1 MSHIRITE
9 NDEVLSNVSQ
19 LLDSKHE
26 VVPVL
31 ALHLHLGKIKKKN
44 CKVVKMKQ
52 EAEKN
57 LIKHMVKVNHHR

>member
-31 ALHLHLGKIKKKN
+31 ALHLHLGKIKKK
-44 CKVVKMKQ
+44 KLQ
-52 EAEKN
+52 SGKN
-57 LIKHMVKVNHHR
+57 ETGSRKEPNKTHGQSQSS